1 MPKKMKS
8 LSEAKEQKRVN
19 VPPPDTP
26 LPPPPKKKSFQIK
39 KLNSKN
45 FAHVGFCPPEM
56 LTKFW
61 DFAAGMEFEAQ

>member
-19 VPPPDTP
+19 VPPQ
-26 LPPPPKKKSFQIK
+26 KKKSFQIK

-56 LTKFW
+56 LTKF
-61 DFAAGMEFEAQ
+61 

>member
-1 MPKKMKS
+1 MFLP
-8 LSEAKEQKRVN
+8 RR
-19 VPPPDTP
+19 
-26 LPPPPKKKSFQIK
+26 PPPPPPPQKKKFQIK
-39 KLNSKN
+39 KSNSKN